1 MCSSDLLLRND
12 DRMAPQA
19 IPAMDVRAPAA
30 SREERLRRA
39 MERGLAAY
47 QVDWPRWTRGAPEG
61 DRLRQLLLAIEPA
74 HEIPATATGAERVKR
89 LAGDPVFQLK

>member
-1 MCSSDLLLRND
+1 MDARN
-12 DRMAPQA
+12 P
-19 IPAMDVRAPAA
+19 PAA

-47 QVDWPRWTRGAPEG
+47 QVDWPRWSRAAPEG
-61 DRLRQLLLAIEPA
+61 EKLQLLLLAIEPA
-74 HEIPATATGAERVKR
+74 HEMPAASTRSERAQR